1 MGATLVPA
9 TCTAL
14 SRARTAGVRRL
25 GGAAG
30 IAAPPVRVDVLGPL
44 RLTVGDTVIEVPG
57 PKRRALLALLATAEG
72 RALPADHLMDALWP
86 AELPDAARA
95 SLHSH
100 VSRLRRHLGSAAG
113 RLEGHGGG
121 YRLPRGA

>member
-1 MGATLVPA
+1 M
-9 TCTAL
+9 
-14 SRARTAGVRRL
+14 RRH
-25 GGAAG
+25 GGAG

-44 RLTVGDTVIEVPG
+44 RLTVGDAVVDVPG

-72 RALPADHLMDALWP
+72 RTVPADHLMDALWP
-86 AELPDAARA
+86 AELPDTARA

-113 RLEGHGGG
+113 RLEGRSGG
-121 YRLPRGA
+121 YRLHLDDDGTD